1 MGGEILD
8 INRPELEE
16 DWVFVIQTSSAELPL
31 HSFLPV
37 PPFLQPSPSALIYF
51 SEKGDKWR
59 TIMAKGKVQ
68 DSYVLNVTLKLAF
81 GKKI

>member
-51 SEKGDKWR
+51 SEKGDIPWLS
-59 TIMAKGKVQ
+59 TCFGIS
-68 DSYVLNVTLKLAF
+68 SYSITGHIF
-81 GKKI
+81 FYWG